1 VFNYG
6 SQDQTGVTLTA
17 EVSVGVTSLYS
28 QSVTHPTTLASG
40 DSVLLTLP
48 VFSQGTYPQA
58 YYNFTYTVNSAQT
71 DEFPNDNEVVAD
83 FALTQDIFSYGRAND
98 TTMLPLTTASYRPGD
113 GGDYTQCIHFRD
125 ANASRLKLEG
135 LYIGATAAAA
145 APNGLDGMYV
155 ETVVME
161 WQDVFVDIDDPNFNI
176 NGFVDLSYG
185 NYTFTAADLP
195 NEAIYI
201 PFDLEVPLMD
211 NTRYLFCVTPLD
223 ADMYIGHNA
232 SVDYSRKLAADRQP
246 ISPLFSS
253 GTFFTLGFGEDVV
266 PSIGA
271 KLVDVA
277 SSVNQE
283 IVYSITPFPNPV
295 VEMLF
300 IPLNGFE
307 KVTRLEVFDISGKLV
322 LTENFNNA
330 SGELSVNVTSLASGQ
345 YSFRLVNADD
355 KTTTFNVVVRK

>member
-1 VFNYG
+1 
-6 SQDQTGVTLTA
+6 
-17 EVSVGVTSLYS
+17 
-28 QSVTHPTTLASG
+28 
-40 DSVLLTLP
+40 
-48 VFSQGTYPQA
+48 
-58 YYNFTYTVNSAQT
+58 
-71 DEFPNDNEVVAD
+71 
-83 FALTQDIFSYGRAND
+83 
-98 TTMLPLTTASYRPGD
+98 
-113 GGDYTQCIHFRD
+113 
-125 ANASRLKLEG
+125 
-135 LYIGATAAAA
+135 
-145 APNGLDGMYV
+145 
-155 ETVVME
+155 
-161 WQDVFVDIDDPNFNI
+161 
-176 NGFVDLSYG
+176 
-185 NYTFTAADLP
+185 
-195 NEAIYI
+195 
-201 PFDLEVPLMD
+201 
-211 NTRYLFCVTPLD
+211 
-223 ADMYIGHNA
+223 MYIGHNA

-330 SGELSVNVTSLASGQ
+330 SGELSVNVSSLASGQ
-345 YSFRLVNADD
+345 YAFRLLNADD